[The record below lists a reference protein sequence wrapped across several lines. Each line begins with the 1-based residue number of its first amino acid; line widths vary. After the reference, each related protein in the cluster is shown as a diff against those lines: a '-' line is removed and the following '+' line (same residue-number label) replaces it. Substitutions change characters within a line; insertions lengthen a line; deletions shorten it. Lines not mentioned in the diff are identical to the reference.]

1 MNVVTANPY
10 VSPASQP
17 QSSVMQ
23 QFPDSG
29 VQAMPLMQP
38 PQAPGMTPGQRAIA
52 NYRMNPNAP
61 RLNSLWPTLPA
72 STNSTQGADAGIGQ
86 RALAGYGMNPEA
98 PRLASVW
105 PGMAPTTATMPVQ
118 GQPAPS
124 MGTNAGAM
132 GAGRIRPPSP
142 NSLRPGYRTR

>member
-10 VSPASQP
+10 VSPSSQP

-61 RLNSLWPTLPA
+61 RL
-72 STNSTQGADAGIGQ
+72 GQ
-86 RALAGYGMNPEA
+86 T
-98 PRLASVW
+98 S
-105 PGMAPTTATMPVQ
+105 PGMTPTTATMPVQ

>member
-10 VSPASQP
+10 VSPASAP
-17 QSSVMQ
+17 QASVMQ

-29 VQAMPLMQP
+29 VQAMPLMPTMQP

-61 RLNSLWPTLPA
+61 RLGPT
-72 STNSTQGADAGIGQ
+72 S
-86 RALAGYGMNPEA
+86 
-98 PRLASVW
+98 
-105 PGMAPTTATMPVQ
+105 PGMTPTTATMPVQ